1 MVVIKKS
8 TIFDFIS
15 SLVLNYKYSDM
26 NIITA
31 DFNWI
36 SLLLIVGGAVFS
48 IIKSYGKKDDAKSTL
63 QDTDFETEE
72 EADRIYQE
80 RESTVDVKERYI
92 MTEETKQTD
101 PLKEKNPIQVISKKE
116 EEIEFDSTI
125 GEEEEEFQL
134 DIRQAIIGSEILRR
148 PKY

>member
-1 MVVIKKS
+1 MVSIKKS

-36 SLLLIVGGAVFS
+36 SLLLIIGGAIFS
-48 IIKSYGKKDDAKSTL
+48 IIKSYNKKNEEKSLL
-63 QDTDFETEE
+63 QNTDTDIEIEN
-72 EADRIYQE
+72 
-80 RESTVDVKERYI
+80 ESVYDEVERYATAKKADPI
-92 MTEETKQTD
+92 PVVSIEAEESIESD
-101 PLKEKNPIQVISKKE
+101 SIS
-116 EEIEFDSTI
+116 
-125 GEEEEEFQL
+125 GEEEFQL

-148 PKY
+148 PEY